1 LRWALLDTDV
11 YIEHLEGRI
20 PLEALRFVHDRFVV
34 RQSSVVLS
42 ELRRGARTAAA
53 RRWVERL
60 RKAAAVRWEPT
71 DADWWEAGRLVQQLG
86 DRAGWDAAK
95 RRDFQNDTLLALTA
109 RRHGATVVTRNRSDF
124 ELLRSAAAMDVLIL

>member
-11 YIEHLEGRI
+11 YIEHLEGRM
-20 PLEALRFVHDRFVV
+20 PLEALRFVQDRFIV

-71 DADWWEAGRLVQQLG
+71 DADWWEAGKLVQQLG
-86 DRAGWDAAK
+86 DRAEWDAAK
-95 RRDFQNDTLLALTA
+95 RRDFQNDTLIALTA